1 MECEVSCIGIY
12 VQNGTVTL
20 KNLTFLGKSF
30 REDMYL
36 LHFSGVESIKM
47 DVVSFPKYRLNYR
60 IESKKIKLNWC
71 TNFTLSDVYSDL
83 NAINIIANYVIH
95 FKNCHFNGLQKK
107 DFHFISVLQ
116 QLTIHDCTFTKPETQ
131 SIYVIATSNV
141 QIQNTTIQNCDSNP
155 LLLEN
160 IQKVD
165 ISNSFFKRCPRG
177 LTLMNIADTNL
188 DGCHFIENKELNY
201 DGGAINSIGSGMQIR
216 NCRLLKT
223 KQEKVVQY
231 QLLSQ
236 RT

>member
-1 MECEVSCIGIY
+1 
-12 VQNGTVTL
+12 
-20 KNLTFLGKSF
+20 
-30 REDMYL
+30 
-36 LHFSGVESIKM
+36 M

-116 QLTIHDCTFTKPETQ
+116 QLTIHDCTFKKPETQ

-216 NCRLLKT
+216 NCRFTENQARKGGAISATFT
-223 KQEKVVQY
+223 KNINIISSIFHENTA
-231 QLLSQ
+231 LSAGTFYFSGGC
-236 RT
+236 RYICFIYRHKYHISK